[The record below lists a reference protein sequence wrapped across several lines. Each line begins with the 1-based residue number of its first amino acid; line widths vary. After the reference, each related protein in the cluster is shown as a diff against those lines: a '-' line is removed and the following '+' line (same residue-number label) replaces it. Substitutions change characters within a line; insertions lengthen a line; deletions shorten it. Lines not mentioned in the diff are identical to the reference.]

1 MSLLNQ
7 EDQWILDHVEEEV
20 IQAESDMEV
29 MKYALEDIYSE
40 RLDKDIEYYSEAPI
54 MLMHCQVAVM
64 QEMYS
69 MELKFIDSEEYEKC
83 QVIKEVRDSLIK
95 KYNITLKPGQLI
107 KV

>member
-7 EDQWILDHVEEEV
+7 EDQWILDHVEEEL

-69 MELKFIDSEEYEKC
+69 MELKFIDSEEYEK
-83 QVIKEVRDSLIK
+83 
-95 KYNITLKPGQLI
+95 
-107 KV
+107 